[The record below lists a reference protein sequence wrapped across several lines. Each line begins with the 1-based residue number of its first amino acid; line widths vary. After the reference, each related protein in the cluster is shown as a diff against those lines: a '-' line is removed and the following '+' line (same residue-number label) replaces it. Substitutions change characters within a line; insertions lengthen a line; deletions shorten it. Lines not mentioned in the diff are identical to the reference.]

1 MREMTSLEAVAT
13 GLILKP
19 RTLTLQDLP
28 LLQSV
33 GRIDGNTLILDRSAK
48 GYKLKTPIAVPL
60 ERILAV
66 GQRGLIEYVLS
77 SLLAE
82 RPRLIPFVLE
92 NRSLLELA
100 RYYLRYRTA
109 SVKTLYVNVDCIS
122 RYSKRTGMTPD
133 ALISDVKDQD
143 GLVRMEKIP
152 KHVKVLEDYVAE
164 LQDRGLASSRISN
177 YVKAIKALYRV
188 NGVEIKLPYA
198 LSRRAVRKNR
208 APKPE
213 ELQHLLDVAD
223 LREKVIISMMAL
235 GGFREGTLVK
245 LRYHH
250 VSEDLERGG
259 VPLHVHVEPEITKGK
274 YHDYDTF
281 LGAEAVEYLNLY
293 LEARRKGNLDPRLQP
308 EDIQDDSP
316 LICDIRSRTPR
327 PIGEKQIYKTIHEL
341 YFRGGLLKHGQNG
354 GYTLCVH
361 SLRKFFKT
369 QLEALGVNSDYIEYM
384 MGHTVSVYH
393 DIQSKSVEFLRE
405 IYAAA
410 GLSIRPRTRLSKIEM
425 LKAFAQ
431 GIGLNP
437 EKILTQEAL
446 SEPHRIH
453 VGPDEREERQIA
465 HLCQALKESLKKELL
480 LS

>member
-1 MREMTSLEAVAT
+1 M
-13 GLILKP
+13 
-19 RTLTLQDLP
+19 
-28 LLQSV
+28 
-33 GRIDGNTLILDRSAK
+33 GR
-48 GYKLKTPIAVPL
+48 
-60 ERILAV
+60 
-66 GQRGLIEYVLS
+66 IEYVLS

-82 RPRLIPFVLE
+82 RPKLIPFVLE

-100 RYYLRYRTA
+100 RYYLCYRTA
-109 SVKTLYVNVDCIS
+109 SVKTLYVNVDCLS
-122 RYSKRTGMTPD
+122 RYSERTGMTPD
-133 ALISDVKDQD
+133 ALISDIKDQD
-143 GLVRMEKIP
+143 GLVKMERIP
-152 KHVKVLEDYVAE
+152 THIKVLEEYAE
-164 LQDRGLASSRISN
+164 GLQDGGLAPSRVSN
-177 YVKAIKALYRV
+177 YVKAIRSLYRV

-208 APKPE
+208 APRPE

-235 GGFREGTLVK
+235 GGFREGTIAR
-245 LRYHH
+245 LRYQH
-250 VSEDLERGG
+250 VREDLERSV

-293 LEARRKGNLDPRLQP
+293 LEARRMGNLDPRLRP
-308 EDIQDDSP
+308 EDIHDDSP
-316 LICDIRSRTPR
+316 LICDIRSRMPR

-341 YFRGGLLKHGQNG
+341 YFKAGLLKQGQNG
-354 GYTLCVH
+354 RYTLCVH

-393 DIQSKSVEFLRE
+393 DIQSKGVEFLRE

-410 GLSIRPRTRLSKIEM
+410 GLSIRPKTRLSKIEM
-425 LKAFAQ
+425 LKTFAH

-446 SEPHRIH
+446 SEPHRIRID
-453 VGPDEREERQIA
+453 PDEREERQIA
-465 HLCQALKESLKKELL
+465 LLCQALKESLKKELL